1 MRDFVK
7 SGSQTAISSFFLPVH
22 DVDTEDNNPTI
33 AQIVDLTEV
42 SHIDVVVIDA
52 DNTQPSFDIAK
63 EEYRKNLKIA
73 QRKERNKQK
82 QNLKRLREE
91 NTLAL
96 LEYHAKRRRLWRP
109 IRGEWRFRNMS
120 QNYFEFCKKQL
131 RKELI
136 KKLKQLTEKPKT
148 GISVNGRNGSTR
160 NGFVVSVSR
169 YHRPVLTAQEIIHR
183 NTLLQVNSDV
193 CFWCKIQPATVLDHA
208 HPCCSM
214 KRSEFSWTNTL
225 NIFPSCT
232 LCNQTKGG
240 NAISDWLT
248 MNVVV
253 SKWTSE
259 QINTFQIWLSLNG
272 PKLLFDSE
280 HTALTVQQFS
290 TINKFHQVMELCA
303 KHKKDAGHF
312 LGIALDRA
320 LEALRKNSL
329 DFSLGG
335 ADASTKSS
343 LAPILENM

>member
-1 MRDFVK
+1 ME
-7 SGSQTAISSFFLPVH
+7 TELISSVTNI
-22 DVDTEDNNPTI
+22 VDLTMENNNPTI
-33 AQIVDLTEV
+33 AQNIDLTEV

-52 DNTQPSFDIAK
+52 DNTSIDIAK
-63 EEYRKNLKIA
+63 EEYNNKLKIA

-148 GISVNGRNGSTR
+148 GCSVNGRNGSTR
-160 NGFVVSVSR
+160 NGFAVSVSL
-169 YHRPVLTAQEIIHR
+169 YHRPVLTAKEIIHR
-183 NTLLQVNSDV
+183 NTILQVNSDV
-193 CFWCKIQPATVLDHA
+193 CFWCKTQPATAMDHA

-214 KRSEFSWTNTL
+214 KRSEFSWTNNL

-232 LCNQTKGG
+232 QCNSRKSGI
-240 NAISDWLT
+240 ALLDWLT

-253 SKWTSE
+253 SNWSSE
-259 QINTFQIWLSLNG
+259 QINTFQNWLSLNSS
-272 PKLLFDSE
+272 KLLFDSE
-280 HTALTVQQFS
+280 YTELTVQQFPI
-290 TINKFHQVMELCA
+290 INKFHQFLELCA
-303 KHKKDAGHF
+303 KHKKNAGDF
-312 LGIALDRA
+312 LGNTLDRA
-320 LEALRKNSL
+320 LVALNSE
-329 DFSLGG
+329 
-335 ADASTKSS
+335 
-343 LAPILENM
+343 P